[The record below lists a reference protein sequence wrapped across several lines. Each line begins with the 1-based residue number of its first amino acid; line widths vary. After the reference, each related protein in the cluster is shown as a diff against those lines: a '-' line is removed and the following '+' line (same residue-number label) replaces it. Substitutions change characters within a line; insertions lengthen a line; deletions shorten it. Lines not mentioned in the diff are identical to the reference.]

1 MTNTVKWGV
10 MGSGGIA
17 RRSTISDGIVLAA
30 CYQPAKT
37 GKLDEME

>member
-1 MTNTVKWGV
+1 MTNTVKWCV
-10 MGSGGIA
+10 IGSGGIA
-17 RRSTISDGIVLAA
+17 RQRTISEGIILAA